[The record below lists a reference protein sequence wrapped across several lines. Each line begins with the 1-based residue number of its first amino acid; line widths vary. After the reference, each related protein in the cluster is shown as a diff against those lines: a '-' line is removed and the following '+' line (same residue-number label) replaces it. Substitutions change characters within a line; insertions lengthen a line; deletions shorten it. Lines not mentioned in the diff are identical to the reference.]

1 MNPTGDEAGRREL
14 SALALAAQ
22 SLYESVGG
30 VLLRFLTDRFRLSE
44 KEAQA
49 LLCGACYE
57 AVRLDVRDR
66 PAWTIGYSCNCARTL
81 RRWHDEGTAAPPPDI
96 TLEEL
101 EALRGVVLVNQ
112 ALATLTEH
120 GREAL
125 RLRFREQRSYAE
137 IAAELDIST
146 RYAKQLVFRSLQR
159 LRASQR
165 AENDEEKA
173 DESLR

>member
-1 MNPTGDEAGRREL
+1 MNPTGDESGRREL
-14 SALALAAQ
+14 SALAPATQ

-44 KEAQA
+44 KEAEA
-49 LLCGACYE
+49 VLCGACYE
-57 AVRLDVRDR
+57 AVRQDVRDR
-66 PAWTIGYSCNCARTL
+66 VTWTVGYSCNYAQTL
-81 RRWHDEGTAAPPPDI
+81 RRWHDEGTAPPPPDI

-101 EALRGVVLVNQ
+101 EALRGVVFVNQ

-125 RLRFREQRSYAE
+125 RLRFRKQRSYAE

-165 AENDEEKA
+165 VEDEEQ
-173 DESLR
+173 DR